1 MNFASQDVCMK
12 IEATILPTTKEI
24 ENSIKRRNFIECY
37 DVLVQNIKTSK
48 QIKMQMNNESLKL
61 TILCFD
67 TLLSVVAFS

>member
-12 IEATILPTTKEI
+12 MEPAFLSTTKEI
-24 ENSIKRRNFIECY
+24 ENSIKRRNFIERY

-48 QIKMQMNNESLKL
+48 QIKMQVNNESLKL

-67 TLLSVVAFS
+67 TLLS